1 MRIDPLFV
9 CLEEDK
15 RSLHADFIDEPTR
28 RNGVRRRPMTFT
40 NRLSPPYS
48 LAYKS
53 IATLGGFWGAKMAR
67 TTIGEQGTGLDCGLW
82 NLRGRTFRRRGNR
95 LPVLYQ
101 MFTVLHERSLIQGVP
116 KR

>member
-15 RSLHADFIDEPTR
+15 KSLHADFIDASTR
-28 RNGVRRRPMTFT
+28 RNGVRRGPMTFT

-53 IATLGGFWGAKMAR
+53 NARPGGFWGQN
-67 TTIGEQGTGLDCGLW
+67 G
-82 NLRGRTFRRRGNR
+82 
-95 LPVLYQ
+95 
-101 MFTVLHERSLIQGVP
+101 
-116 KR
+116 